1 MPPFQHICSLLAWT
15 PLPLRNE
22 PRYFFNSSDDPCV
35 KDPAKCT
42 ANLQASTQAGLLC
55 LRLLLADRPAD
66 GVRLPT
72 HHWQAVYDNV
82 MLPTAELDRRN
93 ECAPEA

>member
-1 MPPFQHICSLLAWT
+1 MSAACGGGLPGCPVATRVGCALKLTTRARRPKMPPFQHICSLLAWT

-42 ANLQASTQAGLLC
+42 ANLQASTQAGLL
-55 LRLLLADRPAD
+55 
-66 GVRLPT
+66 
-72 HHWQAVYDNV
+72 
-82 MLPTAELDRRN
+82 
-93 ECAPEA
+93 